1 MCEELKQKYF
11 NLVRQ
16 LVHEHGVI
24 ALTERWLKDNNHK
37 ALMSRM
43 KKWLGGGAAM
53 ATKLMVLDDYKA
65 AVERSLHAKRPP
77 RKTKW
82 TKEYVD
88 QVVTDDIIPKYGR
101 IPDWD
106 TLSRDG
112 YHTFL
117 AKVRK
122 FYKDLKELRSIHGCT
137 FKDIQLKT
145 LGELV
150 KAHGAVALTDKWL
163 IANKHQSVRSAFVCH
178 WNSDREAVAETL
190 GILDEYKSL
199 IEHNRT
205 TYTPNKWTKEVF
217 DKAVKEVIDRFG
229 GIPCHE
235 VLCASGY
242 GALVGTINNKQYCS
256 SLPDLRKQY
265 GVENDRNTAMNGM
278 ELHSFAEV
286 SLANFLYER
295 GIRFKRGERYPPAYE
310 AMSGRHHG
318 TYDFHIQTTV
328 SDVIPEGEWL
338 DVEVWGGPGRNH
350 VKDHDNYQK
359 TRKAK
364 EAFHSGR
371 PGFLGIEYAKCYSA
385 RALSNILRP
394 YIGEPEVREVQRSKP
409 TSIETQ
415 VINRSIEIASNFEG
429 VLPGCKWFSKTGKYV
444 GRDVLPWEDKSWCN
458 FTWKVKKIGG
468 FAKLR
473 KNLQER
479 AAQTPT

>member
-82 TKEYVD
+82 NKEYVD
-88 QVVTDDIIPKYGR
+88 QVVTDDIMPKYSR

-117 AKVRK
+117 AKVRT
-122 FYKDLKELRSIHGCT
+122 FYGSMDKLREFHGST
-137 FKDIQLKT
+137 FADQKVGVLRQL
-145 LGELV
+145 V
-150 KAHGAVALTDKWL
+150 NSHGVVAITRKWL
-163 IANKHQSVRSAFVCH
+163 LDNDHSDINNTIVLHF
-178 WNSDREAVAETL
+178 NSEREQVADKL
-190 GILDEYKSL
+190 GVLDEYKNL

-205 TYTPNKWTKEVF
+205 TYTPNKWTKDLF
-217 DKAVKEVIDRFG
+217 DTTVKEVIEKFG
-229 GIPCHE
+229 GIPCHD
-235 VLCASGY
+235 VLSKSGY
-242 GALVGTINNKQYCS
+242 GALVGTIYNKQHCS
-256 SLPDLRKQY
+256 SLQSLRKQY
-265 GVENDRNTAMNGM
+265 GVENDLHTAMNGM

-295 GIRFKRGERYPPAYE
+295 GVTFKRGERYPPAYE
-310 AMSGRHHG
+310 EMSGRHHG

-328 SDVIPEGEWL
+328 SDVISEGGWL

-350 VKDHDNYQK
+350 VKDHENYQK

-364 EAFHSGR
+364 ETFQNGR

-385 RALSNILRP
+385 RALSNILKP
-394 YIGEPEVREVQRSKP
+394 YIGEPEVRERSKP

-415 VINRSIEIASNFEG
+415 VIHRSIEIASNFEG

-444 GRDVLPWEDKSWCN
+444 GREVLPWEDKSWCN

-468 FAKLR
+468 FPALR
-473 KNLQER
+473 KMLQDR
-479 AAQTPT
+479 ATPT